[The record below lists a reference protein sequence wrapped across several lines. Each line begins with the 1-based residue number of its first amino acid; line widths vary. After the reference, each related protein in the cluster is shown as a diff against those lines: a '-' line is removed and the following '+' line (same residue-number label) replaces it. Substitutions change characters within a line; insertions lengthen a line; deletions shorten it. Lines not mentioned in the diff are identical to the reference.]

1 MMAKKQPETSTLDQA
16 AIAATVQTKLD
27 LGKRYW
33 KPLHDRQDYW
43 LNMYLLLDLMQQSKP
58 LGFRK
63 FISNDPRVA
72 IDKAVSVL
80 TTNDAYWRID
90 TPAGQI
96 QKAER
101 EAIGKIE
108 RALVGIID
116 DVDEQ
121 FLLRGEIRLWKQVAW
136 FALMRG
142 WIWGKFHI
150 TRKAIE
156 MGWPS
161 PLLSEMYDPRQVYPV
176 FDGFGLADFIAERQT
191 SFADLRNYYPEIA
204 ASDDLKNLDDNA
216 TCVKV
221 EYWSND
227 RPGRKG
233 ISGTMVSVSSDDATL
248 PVQHVKSAWLIPPYE
263 HGFTPEQ
270 LPVIGVPANGIPIR
284 MKPPTIARVDQSIR
298 MRASQLGLNAPTW
311 NDPSGWVAESGRGL
325 LSSVEENLP
334 QYNELVAT
342 ALQHFSLGSYPTWVF
357 HTTTGELPKF
367 KEGLNAKIPLR
378 IGESAERLEPRPIDS
393 DAWRL
398 LEILKD
404 ERQRG
409 TLADIIQSASGFSGT
424 GILFQQVIAAARNG
438 LEPYG
443 SAMTDFGR
451 MAGSHI
457 LAQLQATKDL
467 PTMSLVVRSRRS
479 YFRIEFDPKVDLEAR
494 KYKPVPVFKPALP
507 EDLLIK
513 AQIARILLD
522 PRRPIMSLV
531 TVLDQVFQLEDPEG
545 EIWRMF
551 EDIANL
557 DPVFVLEHVAQA
569 LERAGQPEFAAR
581 IRQVE
586 FQKAFVEAAQLK
598 QLQGAQMATEAAQ
611 AGPGPE
617 TGAPS
622 ATGGGQPRPGQGQ
635 AGEGGSE
642 LGLLG
647 E

>member
-1 MMAKKQPETSTLDQA
+1 MVTEAKIDATALAS
-16 AIAATVQTKLD
+16 AIQQKLE

-33 KPLHDRQDYW
+33 QPLHDRMDLW
-43 LNMYLLLDLMQQSKP
+43 LNMYLLLDLLQQSKP
-58 LGFRK
+58 LGFRR
-63 FISNDPRVA
+63 FITNDPRVA
-72 IDKAVSVL
+72 IDKAVSIL
-80 TTNDAYWRID
+80 TTNDAFWRID

-96 QKAER
+96 NEKER
-101 EAIGKIE
+101 EAIAKIE
-108 RALVGIID
+108 RALAGIVD
-116 DVDEQ
+116 DIDEQ
-121 FLLRGEIRLWKQVAW
+121 FLLRGEMRLWKQVAW

-150 TRKAIE
+150 TSWATE
-156 MGWPS
+156 HGWPS
-161 PLLSEMYDPRQVYPV
+161 PLVAMMYDPRQVYPV
-176 FDGFGLADFIAERQT
+176 FDGFGLSEFIAECQT
-191 SFADLRNYYPEIA
+191 TLADLKNYYPEALTAI
-204 ASDDLKNLDDNA
+204 DLKNLDDNA
-216 TCVKV
+216 TCIKV

-233 ISGTMVSVSSDDATL
+233 ATGTLVSISPSNDSGL
-248 PVQHVKSAWLIPPYE
+248 PSLNVQSAWLLPPEE
-263 HGFTPEQ
+263 HG
-270 LPVIGVPANGIPIR
+270 LPPNALPIVGVAVNGIPIR
-284 MKPPTIARVDQSIR
+284 TKPPAIARVSDSIR
-298 MRASQLGLNAPTW
+298 SRANQLGLNPPTW

-325 LSSVEENLP
+325 LSSVEENVP
-334 QYNELVAT
+334 QYNEMVAT
-342 ALQHFSLGSYPTWVF
+342 ALQHLSINTFGQWAF
-357 HTTTGELPKF
+357 HTMSGEVPPF
-367 KEGLNAKIPLR
+367 QEGMNQKIPLK
-378 IGESAERLEPRPIDS
+378 IGESVERLEPSPISS

-398 LEILKD
+398 LDILKD

-409 TLADIIQSASGFSGT
+409 TLADIIQSASGFTGT

-438 LEPYG
+438 IEAFNTG
-443 SAMTDFGR
+443 MTDFGR

-457 LAQLQATKDL
+457 LAQLQEAKDL

-479 YFRIEFDPKVDLEAR
+479 YFRIEFDPKVDLEVR
-494 KYKPVPVFKPALP
+494 KYNPFPVFKPALP

-522 PRRPIMSLV
+522 PRRPLMSLT

-545 EIWRMF
+545 EIERIY
-551 EDIANL
+551 EDIGNL

-569 LERAGQPEFAAR
+569 LEKAGQPEFAAR

-586 FQKAFVEAAQLK
+586 FQKAFVEEMQFR
-598 QLQGAQMATEAAQ
+598 QMQGAAEAVQ

-635 AGEGGSE
+635 PSEGGSG

-647 E
+647 M

>member
-1 MMAKKQPETSTLDQA
+1 MAKKAESTID
-16 AIAATVQTKLD
+16 ATAFASVVQQKLE

-33 KPLHDRQDYW
+33 QPLHDRQDYW
-43 LNMYLLLDLMQQSKP
+43 LNMYLLLDLLQQSKP
-58 LGFRK
+58 IGFRR
-63 FISNDPRVA
+63 FITNDPRVA
-72 IDKAVSVL
+72 IDKAVSIL

-96 QKAER
+96 KPDER

-108 RALVGIID
+108 RALAGIVD

-121 FLLRGEIRLWKQVAW
+121 FLLRGEMRLWKQVAW
-136 FALMRG
+136 YALMRG

-150 TRKAIE
+150 TTWATDN
-156 MGWPS
+156 GWPS
-161 PLLSEMYDPRQVYPV
+161 PLIAEMYDPRQTYPV
-176 FDGFGLADFIAERQT
+176 FDGFGLSEFLAEKT
-191 SFADLRNYYPEIA
+191 TTLA
-204 ASDDLKNLDDNA
+204 DLKNFYPEALSDQDLKGFDDNA
-216 TCVKV
+216 TCDKV

-233 ISGTMVSVSSDDATL
+233 VTGTLVSVSPSEGSSPL
-248 PVQHVKSAWLIPPYE
+248 KPVSAWLIEPKE
-263 HGFTPEQ
+263 HGLTPEQ
-270 LPVIGVPANGIPIR
+270 LPVVGVPVNGIPIR
-284 MKPPTIARVDQSIR
+284 TKPAALARVSENIR
-298 MRASQLGLNAPTW
+298 VRATMLGMTAPTW

-325 LSSVEENLP
+325 LSAVEENIP

-342 ALQHFSLGSYPTWVF
+342 ALQHFSIGTFGQWAF
-357 HTTTGELPKF
+357 HTISGDVPKF
-367 KEGLNAKIPLR
+367 QEGMNQKIPLR
-378 IGESAERLEPRPIDS
+378 IGESAERFEPHPIDS

-398 LEILKD
+398 LDILKD

-409 TLADIIQSASGFSGT
+409 TLADIIQSASGFTGT

-438 LEPYG
+438 IEAYNVGL
-443 SAMTDFGR
+443 TDFGR
-451 MAGSHI
+451 LMGSHV
-457 LAQLQATKDL
+457 LAQLQASKNL

-479 YFRIEFDPKVDLEAR
+479 YFRVEFDPKADLGIR
-494 KYKPVPVFKPALP
+494 KYKPLPIFKPALP

-522 PRRPIMSLV
+522 PRRPLMSLI
-531 TVLDQVFQLEDPEG
+531 TVLDQVFQLDDPEG
-545 EIWRMF
+545 EISRIF

-557 DPVFVLEHVAQA
+557 DPVFVLEHVARA
-569 LERAGQPEFAAR
+569 LEKAGQHEFAAR

-586 FQKAFVEAAQLK
+586 FQKAFAEDVQNR
-598 QLQGAQMATEAAQ
+598 QMAMAAESMAQ
-611 AGPGPE
+611 PGPGPE

-635 AGEGGSE
+635 PSEGGSN

-647 E
+647 M